1 MTEHTNE
8 QKMQDWAKEQFRKA
22 NQYLAQEGI
31 LFDSVIME
39 ECRYLAP
46 FLAIWKIKAL
56 DKQVYWV
63 ITGDLPADLTLAE
76 NAPSAREAIKFF
88 SMRWQLKAENLEQ
101 NSQNPDAEQIEFIK
115 ILRNRAESMYALQQN
130 DKLWQL
136 NQ

>member
-1 MTEHTNE
+1 MTEQNNN
-8 QKMQDWAKEQFRKA
+8 QQMQDWAKEQFQKA

-39 ECRYLAP
+39 ECRYMAP

-56 DKQVYWV
+56 DQQTYWV

-76 NAPSAREAIKFF
+76 NAPSAREVLKFF

-101 NSQNPDAEQIEFIK
+101 NSQKPDAEQIDFIK

-136 NQ
+136 N